1 MLVRLTAGSV
11 FSLPDEVRVRVKL
24 TLNGP
29 YMDLTW
35 TLHGLQIIDPECT
48 LNRCIFSLAD
58 ETDKVTDP
66 DMDPYMSP
74 T

>member
-1 MLVRLTAGSV
+1 MEDFNETWAGNMLVRLTAGSV

-35 TLHGLQIIDPECT
+35 TLHG
-48 LNRCIFSLAD
+48 
-58 ETDKVTDP
+58 
-66 DMDPYMSP
+66 PYMASKLLTRNVP
-74 T
+74 